1 MIEFHYLIYILF
13 LTATSSKQISVGV
26 ILPFYDGLW
35 GYYGDQFLL
44 YNKNQTKTENFS
56 IEVYYCNKSASI
68 QQAYAA
74 EFISRKFDVIVVSS
88 QDSKALKNIV
98 EYAKILQSKVVTFIR
113 RIENIKV
120 DAYIAPNNKE
130 VGRLQGKYIADNFE
144 KSERKGILILEGPNT
159 DKNSDAFSILLF
171 EELNKFNLCTDEY
184 CMSIKVDNWDASN
197 VKKIINDLSEEFKQ
211 HLGFVAAAN
220 DDIGLEFY
228 KQFTTHHDYWMASHD
243 NVKEKVDELCKG
255 MKEKFV
261 TVDMGQVESVHQT
274 IEVIK
279 DLVENNQSHSLV
291 LILLIIYLSHKF
303 CIM

>member
-120 DAYIAPNNKE
+120 DA
-130 VGRLQGKYIADNFE
+130 
-144 KSERKGILILEGPNT
+144 
-159 DKNSDAFSILLF
+159 
-171 EELNKFNLCTDEY
+171 
-184 CMSIKVDNWDASN
+184 
-197 VKKIINDLSEEFKQ
+197 
-211 HLGFVAAAN
+211 
-220 DDIGLEFY
+220 
-228 KQFTTHHDYWMASHD
+228 
-243 NVKEKVDELCKG
+243 
-255 MKEKFV
+255 
-261 TVDMGQVESVHQT
+261 
-274 IEVIK
+274 
-279 DLVENNQSHSLV
+279 
-291 LILLIIYLSHKF
+291 
-303 CIM
+303 

>member
-98 EYAKILQSKVVTFIR
+98 EYAKILQSNRKYKSR
-113 RIENIKV
+113 RI
-120 DAYIAPNNKE
+120 Y
-130 VGRLQGKYIADNFE
+130 
-144 KSERKGILILEGPNT
+144 
-159 DKNSDAFSILLF
+159 
-171 EELNKFNLCTDEY
+171 CT
-184 CMSIKVDNWDASN
+184 K
-197 VKKIINDLSEEFKQ
+197 
-211 HLGFVAAAN
+211 
-220 DDIGLEFY
+220 
-228 KQFTTHHDYWMASHD
+228 
-243 NVKEKVDELCKG
+243 
-255 MKEKFV
+255 
-261 TVDMGQVESVHQT
+261 
-274 IEVIK
+274 
-279 DLVENNQSHSLV
+279 
-291 LILLIIYLSHKF
+291 
-303 CIM
+303 